1 MSNGVVIPAA
11 GQGKR
16 MNSKVNK
23 LYIELMGRP
32 VLAHTLSVFISN
44 NSIDQIIV
52 VTAADEIDYCREN
65 IINKYFK
72 KNVELVAGGK
82 TRRESVF
89 AGLQAFS
96 PAIDYVIIHDG
107 ARPLITQSLL
117 NRVIETLNSY
127 NAVVVGT
134 RLKDTVKRVD
144 SEDFV
149 VETPQRS
156 TLMTVQTPQAFLYK
170 DILEAHKKVPEDY
183 PATDDASLLEYM
195 GKPVKVIEGSY
206 ENIKITVPLDIIT
219 AENILK
225 QRRKC
230 FEDRDR
236 L

>member
-107 ARPLITQSLL
+107 ARPLLTQDLL
-117 NRVIETLNSY
+117 NDVIDALKEY
-127 NAVVVGT
+127 KAVSLGT
-134 RLKDTVKRVD
+134 RLKDTVKEVD
-144 SEDFV
+144 GKNTV
-149 VETPQRS
+149 LKTPDRS
-156 TLMTVQTPQAFLYK
+156 SLMAVQTPQAFLYREL
-170 DILEAHKKVPEDY
+170 LEAHEKVPHNY
-183 PATDDASLLEYM
+183 PVTDDASLLEYM
-195 GKPVKVIEGSY
+195 DKRVKIIEGSE
-206 ENIKITVPLDIIT
+206 ENIKITTSIDLLI
-219 AENILK
+219 AEKILE
-225 QRRKC
+225 RR
-230 FEDRDR
+230 D
-236 L
+236 LQV